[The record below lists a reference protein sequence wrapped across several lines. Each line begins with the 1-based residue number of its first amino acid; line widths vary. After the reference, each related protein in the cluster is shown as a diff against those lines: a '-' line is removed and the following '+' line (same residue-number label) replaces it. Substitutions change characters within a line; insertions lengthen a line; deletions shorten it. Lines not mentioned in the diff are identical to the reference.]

1 MSGRKYAWRR
11 ENCDVGWLA
20 GSNGRLKLES
30 QLIFRHA
37 NMVDNDVGELF
48 VKFGDSDIIQPIK
61 LCAAK
66 IPYGDGYFFLSGRG
80 GNIFG
85 RCRFLGAR
93 LAGGEN
99 DDENRRNK

>member
-20 GSNGRLKLES
+20 GSNGRLNLES
-30 QLIFRHA
+30 QLIFRYA
-37 NMVDNDVGELF
+37 NMVDNDVGKLF
-48 VKFGDSDIIQPIK
+48 VKFGDSDLIHPIK

-66 IPYGDGYFFLSGRG
+66 IPHRDGYFFPSGRG
-80 GNIFG
+80 GNIFD
-85 RCRFLGAR
+85 RCLSLGAG

-99 DDENRRNK
+99 DDEYRRNK